1 MNRDPWP
8 LNNMVWKLRW
18 AIVGC
23 VSALILSA
31 YAQTSTTTTAPVA
44 EQQTT
49 HTSKRFRERWK
60 DRANDEGERGKDTNS
75 DHDGNRYSERHH
87 YNPEE
92 FRRLMKAELDQIPS
106 LKPRMDRLMDIQAQR
121 YELQKQRRA
130 VASQEGPNRDA
141 TIKKFHE
148 LLRKDMELTDESRRI
163 MKQMSQDSK
172 AIQQD
177 MDKRRGELNRLLAE
191 ENTKPE
197 NSETSS
203 KAAQDYRRSLRYV
216 DFIDRKLSDLN
227 TRPERFD
234 LLSRMLRGLPIED
247 PGEMG
252 PPPKSQTL
260 DELQDRRKHLQRQ
273 LREVEEAIARK
284 KGAPQDSS
292 TSSPQ

>member
-1 MNRDPWP
+1 
-8 LNNMVWKLRW
+8 MVWKLRW

-31 YAQTSTTTTAPVA
+31 YAQTSTTTSAPL
-44 EQQTT
+44 EDQQTT
-49 HTSKRFRERWK
+49 HTTKRFRERWK
-60 DRANDEGERGKDTNS
+60 ERSNS
-75 DHDGNRYSERHH
+75 DNERRKDGADEHDGNRYSERHH

-121 YELQKQRRA
+121 YELQKQRRD
-130 VASQEGPNRDA
+130 VASQDGPNREA

-148 LLRKDMELTDESRRI
+148 LLRKDMELTEESRRI

-177 MDKRRGELNRLLAE
+177 MDKRRGELNRLLND

-197 NSETSS
+197 NAETSS

-234 LLSRMLRGLPIED
+234 LLSRMLRGLPMED
-247 PGEMG
+247 PGAMG
-252 PPPKSQTL
+252 PPSKSQSL
-260 DELQDRRKHLQRQ
+260 DDLQDRRKHLQRQ
-273 LREVEEAIARK
+273 LREVEEAIAK
-284 KGAPQDSS
+284 KKTAAQDSD